1 MYLLFSQNGT
11 LEDNTEL
18 HGRTWGEN
26 IVTVTAIGLILT
38 VTAAVLLVVGS
49 VLSMHVNGK
58 YASLSIGSYGV
69 LTNY

>member
-1 MYLLFSQNGT
+1 MISQNGT
-11 LEDNTEL
+11 SEDDNTEL

-26 IVTVTAIGLILT
+26 IVTVIAIGLILT

>member
-1 MYLLFSQNGT
+1 MLTS
-11 LEDNTEL
+11 EDNTEL

-26 IVTVTAIGLILT
+26 IVTVIAIGLILT
-38 VTAAVLLVVGS
+38 VTAAVLLQVGS

-58 YASLSIGSYGV
+58 YASLSIGCYGV